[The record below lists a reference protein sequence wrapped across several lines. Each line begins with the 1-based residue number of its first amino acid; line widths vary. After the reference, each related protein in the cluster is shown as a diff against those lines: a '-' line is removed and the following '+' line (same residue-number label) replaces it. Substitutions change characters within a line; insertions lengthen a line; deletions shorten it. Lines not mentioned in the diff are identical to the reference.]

1 MTGSVYLIE
10 STAGQ
15 FKIGFTKNDPRRR
28 LAMLRTGNADD
39 LSLVGTVAG
48 TMDDEKELHRL
59 LRPWRVSREWYVGCR
74 AIDYL
79 AERVSPMAEGRAVG
93 DHPLA
98 HARAAAGLSQ
108 ADLAKAV
115 GLCRVSVARIEGRSQ
130 EPTLPTVSKIIAALK
145 AKDVELSADAF
156 ICPAPAEGQAA

>member
-1 MTGSVYLIE
+1 MTGFVYLIE
-10 STAGQ
+10 SASGH
-15 FKIGFTKNDPRRR
+15 FKVGFTKNDPRRR

-39 LSLVGTVAG
+39 LSLLGTVAG

-59 LRPWRVSREWYVGCR
+59 LRPWRVSREWYVRCR

-79 AERVSPMAEGRAVG
+79 AEQVSPIAEGRAVG

-108 ADLAKAV
+108 TDLARAV
-115 GLCRVSVARIEGRSQ
+115 GLCRVSIARIECRSQ
-130 EPTLPTVSKIIAALK
+130 VPTFPTVAKIIAALRGRN
-145 AKDVELSADAF
+145 VELSADAF
-156 ICPAPAEGQAA
+156 ITAANTARAA

>member
-1 MTGSVYLIE
+1 MIGSVYLIE
-10 STAGQ
+10 STTGQ

-59 LRPWRVSREWYVGCR
+59 LRPWRVSREWYAQCP

-79 AERVSPMAEGRAVG
+79 AERVSPVVEGRAVG

-98 HARAAAGLSQ
+98 HARVAAGLSQ
-108 ADLAKAV
+108 TELAKAV
-115 GLCRVSVARIEGRSQ
+115 GLCRVSVARIEGRAQ
-130 EPTLPTVSKIIAALK
+130 EPPLPTVSKIIGALK
-145 AKDVELSADAF
+145 AYGVELSADAF
-156 ICPAPAEGQAA
+156 LPAPAEGQAA